1 MTKNNITTI
10 EGLAEMIQRT
20 MASKE
25 DIKEFRAEVQQQF
38 ELVESR
44 LDRIEHLLIEE
55 QKRKIENLETRMKEL
70 EDALAI

>member
-1 MTKNNITTI
+1 MAKKTITTI
-10 EGLAEMIQRT
+10 EGLAQLIHET

-25 DIKEFRAEVQQQF
+25 DINRVEV
-38 ELVESR
+38 R

-55 QKRKIENLETRMKEL
+55 QRRKIENLETRMKKL